1 MKRMVFVLIVLLG
14 AGPAYSAEG
23 KIEYIKKIADP
34 DAHEI
39 VENSTVIGKVCIEG
53 HLFVFADF
61 ITSTGSVIS
70 KTGGGFNLVQV
81 YEEINGRTV
90 PKKCRMPKEGSEP

>member
-1 MKRMVFVLIVLLG
+1 MKKIILAVFVLLVFAPVSG
-14 AGPAYSAEG
+14 AGNE
-23 KIEYIKKIADP
+23 IEYIKKIADP
-34 DAHEI
+34 DAHAV

-53 HLFVFADF
+53 QLFVFADF

-81 YEEINGRTV
+81 YEEKNGKTV
-90 PKKCRMPKEGSEP
+90 PKKCRLPQ